1 MKSGMRSI
9 GLNAYPTITTSKTFA
24 CQGLRSM
31 LEHCYIQAIEIVGG
45 RAVHREYRRA
55 CGRCATVCHN
65 NAVEIRISDPHFL
78 EKTRE
83 RIRSHVKYD

>member
-1 MKSGMRSI
+1 MHIPLLPQVKPSRARDCGV
-9 GLNAYPTITTSKTFA
+9 
-24 CQGLRSM
+24 CV
-31 LEHCYIQAIEIVGG
+31 EHCYIQAIEIVGG
-45 RAVHREYRRA
+45 GAVNSEYCRA
-55 CGRCATVCHN
+55 CGRCAAVCHN